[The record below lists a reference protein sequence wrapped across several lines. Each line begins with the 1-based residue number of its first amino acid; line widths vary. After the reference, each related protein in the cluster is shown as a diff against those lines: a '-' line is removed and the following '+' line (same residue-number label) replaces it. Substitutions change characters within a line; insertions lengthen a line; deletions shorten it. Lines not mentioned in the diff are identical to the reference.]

1 MIILYKTIYE
11 YFSHVICIIFYF
23 FRVFCCVKKFSN
35 DKMFWFFF
43 FGSPEYSHLLKPR
56 ASGNLLLH
64 TEPGWRKRVW
74 AHTFTVRDF
83 PYVRTVILREKDD
96 KLFSFCYFHFFFFP
110 LCQLFYNIRLN
121 RRLRVLSTVCGLDW
135 TSDEVIDDALQRS
148 IDRGIF
154 PLYRQRSSLE
164 YLPFCLE

>member
-1 MIILYKTIYE
+1 MILYKIIYG
-11 YFSHVICIIFYF
+11 YFLHSFIFHMLYVFFIYFYF
-23 FRVFCCVKKFSN
+23 YFYFYFTVFCCVKKFSN

-96 KLFSFCYFHFFFFP
+96 KLFSFCCIFLFLFPPYNYFSIVFFYTGDSVSCP
-110 LCQLFYNIRLN
+110 RYAGWIEPQTKW
-121 RRLRVLSTVCGLDW
+121 STMPCRD
-135 TSDEVIDDALQRS
+135 Q
-148 IDRGIF
+148 
-154 PLYRQRSSLE
+154 
-164 YLPFCLE
+164 